1 VSEQPARYVD
11 GPSFGVSELTRLER
25 AHSVQEW
32 TALLARAVDAEAERD
47 AAHRTIRVLEGRVR
61 ILKAE
66 LQRQERATALGRLGR
81 WLQGRP

>member
-1 VSEQPARYVD
+1 MSETPARYVD

-47 AAHRTIRVLEGRVR
+47 AAQRVVAILERR
-61 ILKAE
+61 IAVLKAE
-66 LQRQERATALGRLGR
+66 LARQERATALGRLGR
-81 WLQGRP
+81 WLRGGQ